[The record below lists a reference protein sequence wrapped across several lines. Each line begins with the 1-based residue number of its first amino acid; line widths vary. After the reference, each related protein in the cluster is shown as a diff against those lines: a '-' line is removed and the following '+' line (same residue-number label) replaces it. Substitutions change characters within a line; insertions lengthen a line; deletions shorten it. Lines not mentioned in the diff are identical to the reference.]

1 MPTKPTTTKT
11 AAAKTPR
18 KPRAPRAKKETA
30 EKAHEAAAHE
40 HTEAVVATPKVAE
53 ISMPS
58 GKYVF
63 ATGRRKTSVANVR
76 LFSGKGEIVVNKKP
90 FKTYF
95 YFSFDQDKALK
106 PFDVTGLA
114 GDFYFVANVNGGG
127 IHSQAEAVRH
137 GLATA
142 LSKLNDDV
150 RKILKKNGFLTR
162 DDRRKER
169 KKPGL
174 KRARRSPQWAK
185 R

>member
-1 MPTKPTTTKT
+1 MPTKTTTTKT
-11 AAAKTPR
+11 AAEKPVK
-18 KPRAPRAKKETA
+18 KPRAPRVKKETA
-30 EKAHEAAAHE
+30 EKPAHK
-40 HTEAVVATPKVAE
+40 AVHVKAVEDVPKVAE
-53 ISMPS
+53 VSVPA
-58 GKYVF
+58 GRYVF

-76 LFSGKGEIVVNKKP
+76 LFSGKGDIVINKKP
-90 FKTYF
+90 FKNYF
-95 YFSFDQDKALK
+95 YFNFDQDKALK
-106 PFDVTGLA
+106 PFDVTGLG
-114 GDFYFVANVNGGG
+114 GDFYFVAHVNGGG